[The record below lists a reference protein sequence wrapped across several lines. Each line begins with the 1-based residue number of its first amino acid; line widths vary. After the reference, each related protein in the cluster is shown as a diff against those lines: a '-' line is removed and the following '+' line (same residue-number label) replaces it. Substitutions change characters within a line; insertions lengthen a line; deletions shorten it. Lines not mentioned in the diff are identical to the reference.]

1 MCACV
6 RACMH
11 ACVRVRACACV
22 SLRGLFDPELKFAK
36 AATLS
41 GDGGGG
47 NFLVYENELYTH
59 VGRLNPFQIVP
70 FERFFFFSY

>member
-1 MCACV
+1 MRACV
-6 RACMH
+6 RACV
-11 ACVRVRACACV
+11 CVCVCV

-41 GDGGGG
+41 GDGDGGGG